1 MEITDG
7 EITLRS
13 VRIKTDI
20 TISGSVVRISA
31 RLARLLHVAR
41 GHVLML
47 HWAGDEVYLYARDDP
62 KGEYYGH
69 LYRTHGGWRCSNAAL
84 ARELLHGAE
93 RAAYR
98 SGEAINHD
106 GRVMVAIITRRNY
119 AKDKH

>member
-1 MEITDG
+1 MEMSEG

-13 VRIKTDI
+13 VRVKTDI

-41 GHVLML
+41 SHVLML

>member
-1 MEITDG
+1 MAMSVG

-13 VRIKTDI
+13 VRVKTDI

>member
-1 MEITDG
+1 MEMSEG

-13 VRIKTDI
+13 VRVKTDI

-47 HWAGDEVYLYARDDP
+47 HWAGEEVYLYARDDP

-106 GRVMVAIITRRNY
+106 GRVMVAIITRKNY

>member
-1 MEITDG
+1 MEMSEG

-13 VRIKTDI
+13 VRVKTDI

-47 HWAGDEVYLYARDDP
+47 HWAGEEVYLYARDDP

-98 SGEAINHD
+98 SGEAINQD

>member
-1 MEITDG
+1 MGED
-7 EITLRS
+7 EITLRP
-13 VRIKTDI
+13 VRVKTDI

-47 HWAGDEVYLYARDDP
+47 HWAGEEVYLYARDDP

-98 SGEAINHD
+98 SGEAINQD

>member
-47 HWAGDEVYLYARDDP
+47 HWAGEEVYLYARDDP

-119 AKDKH
+119 AKNKC

>member
-1 MEITDG
+1 MEMSEG

-13 VRIKTDI
+13 VRVKTDI

-119 AKDKH
+119 AKNKC

>member
-1 MEITDG
+1 MAMSEG

-13 VRIKTDI
+13 VRVKTDI

-47 HWAGDEVYLYARDDP
+47 HWAGEEVYLYARDDP

-98 SGEAINHD
+98 SGEAINQD